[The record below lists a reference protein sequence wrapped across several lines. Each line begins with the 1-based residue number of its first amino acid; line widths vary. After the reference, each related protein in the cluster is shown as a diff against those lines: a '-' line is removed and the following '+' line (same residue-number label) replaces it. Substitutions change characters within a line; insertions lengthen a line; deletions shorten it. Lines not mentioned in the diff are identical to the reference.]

1 MKQAWLEDFSLNK
14 QNSSYDNNPQSSM
27 AILTINL
34 THWPLTLL
42 KIRLGLRLGR
52 GKLTLTIVGLAK
64 ELRLASSKLI
74 RLTTRELTIA
84 ITSSIITTMIVGIL
98 SPSSIERLIELI
110 NCHSQ
115 WRWISKIRPF
125 LYGSFFSIEQRIQL
139 FNCNYITSSS
149 YSRTKCIIFW
159 WQSFKS

>member
-1 MKQAWLEDFSLNK
+1 
-14 QNSSYDNNPQSSM
+14 M

-84 ITSSIITTMIVGIL
+84 ITSSITTTTIVGIL

-115 WRWISKIRPF
+115 
-125 LYGSFFSIEQRIQL
+125 
-139 FNCNYITSSS
+139 
-149 YSRTKCIIFW
+149 
-159 WQSFKS
+159 